1 MNIILLIFYSL
12 FSVSN
17 TQAYELKVIN
27 YGIYNSNDENLKKTH
42 IIKSGL
48 DNKKFG
54 FCFQFKVSEDI
65 AKVTMNFGYYDGG
78 FRESYPRYVLVTEK
92 LAKGCYL
99 KEINEINNLKKSIVL
114 SIYKGNNL
122 QIEME
127 FLVID

>member
-1 MNIILLIFYSL
+1 
-12 FSVSN
+12 
-17 TQAYELKVIN
+17 
-27 YGIYNSNDENLKKTH
+27 
-42 IIKSGL
+42 
-48 DNKKFG
+48 
-54 FCFQFKVSEDI
+54 
-65 AKVTMNFGYYDGG
+65 MNFGYYDGG